1 MTLKGRGWSGPFV
14 LFLNKGNVGK
24 QSSISGAVGE
34 GQDPTFRLH
43 DDRLWAVAVEM
54 DNGGS
59 VERLRLGSEQMHFN

>member
-1 MTLKGRGWSGPFV
+1 MGPFV

-24 QSSISGAVGE
+24 QSSVSGAVRE

-43 DDRLWAVAVEM
+43 DNRLWAAAVEM

-59 VERLRLGSEQMHFN
+59 VERLRLGSERVHFN

>member
-1 MTLKGRGWSGPFV
+1 MELFV

-34 GQDPTFRLH
+34 GQDPAFRLH
-43 DDRLWAVAVEM
+43 DDRLWAVAAEM

-59 VERLRLGSEQMHFN
+59 VERLTLGSEQMHFN